1 MSRYSMFAPAGMGE
15 LAMPS
20 SLNQVRKAVIPVAGL
35 GTRLLPVTKS
45 QPKEMLPVGRKP
57 AVQYI
62 VEELEAAG
70 IRDMLLVTGRK
81 KTAIEDHFD
90 PDPELRQRLTAAGN
104 TDLLELLNFAENDTA
119 FYYVRQSTQS
129 GNGDAVR
136 LGRRFCGDDVF
147 VVAFG
152 DSIIKSN
159 GRKSVLDRMIE
170 THLLRHSSCT
180 VAVERVPEEDA
191 PKYGVVV
198 PAEPVDERFD
208 ISDLVEKPARGTAPS
223 NLAIA
228 ARYVFSPE
236 IFDALDVT
244 PPGKGGEVWLADA
257 IRILLKQGRRV
268 TCVTLNEG
276 EQRYDIGNFESYYRA
291 FVDFALA
298 DERYGYLLRQYLM
311 RKLG

>member
-1 MSRYSMFAPAGMGE
+1 MPA
-15 LAMPS
+15 S
-20 SLNQVRKAVIPVAGL
+20 SLSVRKAVIPVAGL

-70 IRDMLLVTGRK
+70 IRDILLVTGRK

-90 PDPELRQRLTAAGN
+90 RDPDLIQRLTASGN
-104 TDLLELLNFAENDTA
+104 TDLIEVLDFAEEDTS

-136 LGRRFCGDDVF
+136 LGRRFCGDEIF

-159 GRKSVLDRMIE
+159 GRESVVGRMIE
-170 THLLRHSSCT
+170 THLARGVVCT
-180 VAVERVPEEDA
+180 IAVERVPDDEA
-191 PKYGVVV
+191 YKYGVVA
-198 PAEPVDERFD
+198 PSEPVGESFE

-228 ARYVFSPE
+228 ARYVFSPA
-236 IFDALDVT
+236 IFDALDKT
-244 PPGKGGEVWLADA
+244 LPGKGGEVWLSDA
-257 IRILLKQGRRV
+257 IRLLLKQGHKV
-268 TCVTLNEG
+268 CCVALDEG

-311 RKLG
+311 RKLD